1 MSEQEI
7 LDRYST
13 PGLRKHELDRDNKR
27 DQLNSLGMSRLPE
40 ERDAILDQLYGP
52 DHASS
57 S

>member
-1 MSEQEI
+1 MSEAEI
-7 LDRYST
+7 LARYST
-13 PGLRKHELDRDNKR
+13 PGLRKHELDRKNKK
-27 DQLNSLGMSRLPE
+27 DQLNGLGMTRLPD